1 MPAIFAK
8 FVRWRTRACFGASP
22 ADKVR
27 KEQRAEEA
35 RVAEGGARARARA
48 RATTGGPAPVMRAAT
63 TIENSVRKMVEIH
76 QKLSRPVT
84 AMPSLS
90 VRGAR

>member
-1 MPAIFAK
+1 M
-8 FVRWRTRACFGASP
+8 SP

-48 RATTGGPAPVMRAAT
+48 GATTGGPAPVMRAAT
-63 TIENSVRKMVEIH
+63 ASCPKQAAEWFGVAKCGLVRRKACGRVV
-76 QKLSRPVT
+76 L
-84 AMPSLS
+84 
-90 VRGAR
+90 

>member
-22 ADKVR
+22 ADEVR

-48 RATTGGPAPVMRAAT
+48 RATTGGPAPVMRAGS
-63 TIENSVRKMVEIH
+63 ENGEN
-76 QKLSRPVT
+76 
-84 AMPSLS
+84 PSK
-90 VRGAR
+90 RITENPNGI